1 MFEDGAEP
9 ISEEVEC
16 PEMAQQEKEANA
28 QNQDAGEK
36 QRVNIAVKGVI
47 SLQKEEKA
55 E

>member
-1 MFEDGAEP
+1 MFEDRTESIGK
-9 ISEEVEC
+9 EVERSK
-16 PEMAQQEKEANA
+16 MAQQEKKADA